1 MERNFVRRLL
11 VLLALFSF
19 AACETNA
26 PTPAAATWSKEW
38 QPGGMAAA
46 ANPYAVQAAVEI
58 LEAGGHAVDAAIAA
72 HAVLGLV
79 EPQSS
84 GLGGGAIML
93 VYERDDH
100 KLVVYDG
107 RETAPRG
114 ATKDLFLDNG
124 ERIGFREAWQSG
136 LSVGVP
142 GVTALYADSHRAHG
156 MLDMQTVLAP
166 AIRFANEGFV
176 VSPRMAG
183 FLVRLRDAT
192 LLDDNPATSAYFYPD
207 GEPLQAGDLRPNPE
221 YAETLR
227 SFATRG
233 TRAFYTGEVAAKIVS
248 AVQAEP
254 RPGTLSL
261 DDLVDYEVIERE
273 ALCADVADN
282 RICSVPP
289 PFSGVAQLMI
299 LALYD
304 SLIAEQDATDEA
316 VRLSAFVDAQR
327 LSYADRDHY
336 IADPDFV
343 AVPTRDLIDPR
354 YLSTRATQRF
364 APNDTPTPGDPGAVL
379 RGEPM
384 LAMWGSDPTD
394 SAPGTSHLSIVD
406 INGNA
411 VSMSASVNA
420 PFGSSRW
427 AAGFVLNNELTDFA
441 RQPMVDGQLV
451 ANAAGPR
458 KRPRSSMSPVMVFD
472 ATGNL
477 ELMTGSAG
485 GNSIIAYIAKTV
497 IGTLRWEMDIQAAVD
512 MPNIVARGERVRV
525 ETVGDGDRFAVLL
538 KQMGYDVQE
547 REGENSGLHAIVVS
561 RGRLKGGADPRRE
574 GQAIAVARPEEP
586 LLRPEKRDAVPM
598 SGSNRVSPEL
608 RWTCKLC

>member
-1 MERNFVRRLL
+1 MNSVRGLL
-11 VLLALFSF
+11 LLMASLSCV
-19 AACETNA
+19 ACEASAPPTAPAVSSNA
-26 PTPAAATWSKEW
+26 WRL
-38 QPGGMAAA
+38 GGMVAA

-84 GLGGGAIML
+84 GLGGGAFML
-93 VYERDDH
+93 VYEREPR

-107 RETAPRG
+107 RETAPHG
-114 ATKDLFLDNG
+114 VTKDLFLDKG
-124 ERIGFREAWQSG
+124 EQIGFLEAWQSG

-142 GVTALYADSHRAHG
+142 GVVALYADSHLAHG
-156 MLDMQTVLAP
+156 RLDIQTVLEP
-166 AIRFANEGFV
+166 AIRLAKDGFV

-183 FLVRLRDAT
+183 FLVRLRDYS
-192 LLDDNPATSAYFYPD
+192 LLDDNPATAAYFYPD

-227 SFATRG
+227 RFAARG
-233 TRAFYTGEVAAKIVS
+233 VSAFYTGKVAEQIVS

-261 DDLVDYEVIERE
+261 DDLAAYEVIERE
-273 ALCADVADN
+273 ALCADVADR
-282 RICSVPP
+282 RICSAPP
-289 PFSGVAQLMI
+289 PSSGVAQVMI

-304 SLIAEQDATDEA
+304 SLIAGQDATDQA
-316 VRLSAFVDAQR
+316 GRLSAFVDAQR

-343 AVPTRDLIDPR
+343 AVPTRDLIEPR
-354 YLSTRATQRF
+354 YLSARALQRF
-364 APNDTPTPGDPGAVL
+364 APTDTPTPGDPGAVL
-379 RGEPM
+379 RGEPIR
-384 LAMWGSDPTD
+384 AMWGADVTD

-406 INGNA
+406 TDGNA
-411 VSMSASVNA
+411 VSMSASVEA

-441 RQPMVDGQLV
+441 RQPMVDGKLAANV
-451 ANAAGPR
+451 AAPH
-458 KRPRSSMSPVMVFD
+458 KRPRSSMSPLMVFD
-472 ATGNL
+472 AAGTL
-477 ELMTGSAG
+477 ELMSGSAG

-497 IGTLRWEMDIQAAVD
+497 VGTLRWEMDIQAAVD

-525 ETVGDGDRFAVLL
+525 ETIGDGDRFAALL
-538 KQMGYDVQE
+538 REMGYDVQE
-547 REGENSGLHAIVVS
+547 REGENSGLHAILVS
-561 RGRLKGGADPRRE
+561 DGRLNGAPDPRRE
-574 GQAIAVARPEEP
+574 GQAIAVDTPE
-586 LLRPEKRDAVPM
+586 
-598 SGSNRVSPEL
+598 
-608 RWTCKLC
+608 

>member
-1 MERNFVRRLL
+1 MRRLL
-11 VLLALFSF
+11 VLLALFSC
-19 AACETNA
+19 AAGETNA
-26 PTPAAATWSKEW
+26 PTPAAATPSNDW
-38 QPGGMAAA
+38 QLGGMVAA

-93 VYERDDH
+93 VYERDDG

-114 ATKDLFLDNG
+114 ATKDMFLDNG
-124 ERIGFREAWQSG
+124 EQIGFREAWQSG
-136 LSVGVP
+136 ISVGVP
-142 GVTALYADSHRAHG
+142 GVIALYADSHRVHG
-156 MLDMQTVLAP
+156 MLDMQTVLEP
-166 AIRFANEGFV
+166 AIRLANEGFV

-192 LLDDNPATSAYFYPD
+192 LLDDNPATAAYFYPD
-207 GEPLQAGDLRPNPE
+207 GEPLRAGDLRPNPA
-221 YAETLR
+221 YAETLG
-227 SFATRG
+227 SFAARG
-233 TRAFYTGEVAAKIVS
+233 TSAFYTGDVAAQIVS

-254 RPGTLSL
+254 RPGTLTL
-261 DDLVDYEVIERE
+261 EDLADYEVIQRE

-304 SLIAEQDATDEA
+304 SLIAEKDAGDEA
-316 VRLSAFVDAQR
+316 GRLSAFVDAQR

-354 YLSTRATQRF
+354 YLSARATQRF
-364 APNDTPTPGDPGAVL
+364 APNDMPTPGDPGAVL

-384 LAMWGSDPTD
+384 LAMWGADTTD
-394 SAPGTSHLSIVD
+394 GAPGTTHLSIVD
-406 INGNA
+406 TNGNA
-411 VSMSASVNA
+411 VSMSASVDA

-441 RQPMVDGQLV
+441 RQPMVDGQLA
-451 ANAAGPR
+451 ANAAAPR

-472 ATGNL
+472 TAGNL

-497 IGTLRWEMDIQAAVD
+497 VGTLRWEMDVQAVVD

-525 ETVGDGDRFAVLL
+525 ETVGDGDRFSALL
-538 KQMGYDVQE
+538 KELGYDVQE
-547 REGENSGLHAIVVS
+547 REGENSGLHAIAVS
-561 RGRLKGGADPRRE
+561 RGRLNGAADPRRE
-574 GQAIAVARPEEP
+574 GQAVTVEKPE
-586 LLRPEKRDAVPM
+586 
-598 SGSNRVSPEL
+598 
-608 RWTCKLC
+608 